1 VSATAVRANRDEG
14 HETRL
19 VSCDPYASRSAAAGV
34 DGLAE
39 LRADPAERLQ
49 ESVYGSLGER
59 DVLFIDSSHTVRAG
73 GDVVHLLCEVV
84 PRLRPGVLVHV
95 HDIYLPYH
103 YPREWFEQLHWYW
116 AEQYL
121 LQALLSGNSRL
132 EVLIGAHAL
141 WRERR
146 QQLVELIPTVAGS
159 RSPLSF
165 WIRVR

>member
-1 VSATAVRANRDEG
+1 
-14 HETRL
+14 
-19 VSCDPYASRSAAAGV
+19 
-34 DGLAE
+34 
-39 LRADPAERLQ
+39 
-49 ESVYGSLGER
+49 VYGSLGER